1 MGVESAMIIYPLV
14 SCLLGRGKIARLCLP
29 SLPNDDCFVIYEL
42 LNISCKR
49 LLWVM
54 KVSASAIHHCRLDP
68 CQSEVI
74 LDTDSYTPKG
84 FFLQDLP
91 YNRLGTTAVM

>member
-1 MGVESAMIIYPLV
+1 
-14 SCLLGRGKIARLCLP
+14 
-29 SLPNDDCFVIYEL
+29 
-42 LNISCKR
+42 
-49 LLWVM
+49 M
-54 KVSASAIHHCRLDP
+54 KVSASAIHRCRLDP

-91 YNRLGTTAVM
+91 YNRLGTTAVI